1 MSIRTVKD
9 LIEELQKYPEQMRVG
24 VNHANLWGKGSY
36 LSDCIHVSQYE
47 ADSSRDYEFK
57 NPKNET
63 SSDFVDVLVIA

>member
-1 MSIRTVKD
+1 MVIRTVKD

-57 NPKNET
+57 NHKNKD
-63 SSDFVDVLVIA
+63 SSFFVDVLLIS